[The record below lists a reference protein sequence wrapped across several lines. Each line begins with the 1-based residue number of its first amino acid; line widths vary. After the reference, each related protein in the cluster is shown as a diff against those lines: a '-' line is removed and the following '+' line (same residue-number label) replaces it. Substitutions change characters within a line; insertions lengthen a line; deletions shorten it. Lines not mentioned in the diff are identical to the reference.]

1 VHLDEPQRCHNHN
14 LLELYEIIQKG
25 SFEDFYKKIDTSSN
39 DIQVIK
45 KPLQNLSYETL
56 QELISFFKDEHFYY
70 DDFYE
75 ITFKIDSI
83 ILSTLRRGL
92 LGVDMINKEL
102 STYFINKNLNKR
114 FYIEPIMMIESFKE
128 QNLFNGETGFKIYD
142 RHKEITFFQF
152 DKKTLP
158 YLNES
163 SYTQAFALS
172 VHKSQGSE
180 YQRVLFMIPQGS
192 ERFSLEIIYTA
203 ITRVKQTLF
212 MWFDKEPLKEAFSK
226 RNLRYSGLRH
236 RCKN

>member
-1 VHLDEPQRCHNHN
+1 
-14 LLELYEIIQKG
+14 
-25 SFEDFYKKIDTSSN
+25 
-39 DIQVIK
+39 
-45 KPLQNLSYETL
+45 
-56 QELISFFKDEHFYY
+56 
-70 DDFYE
+70 
-75 ITFKIDSI
+75 
-83 ILSTLRRGL
+83 
-92 LGVDMINKEL
+92 
-102 STYFINKNLNKR
+102 
-114 FYIEPIMMIESFKE
+114 
-128 QNLFNGETGFKIYD
+128 
-142 RHKEITFFQF
+142 
-152 DKKTLP
+152 
-158 YLNES
+158 LNES